1 MWGVGVNSP
10 WALRHAFN
18 AFDAWPVNIGFLGRG
33 SSSSDAPLIEALA
46 EGGASGFKVH
56 EDMGAHARALDT
68 ALRVAEEY
76 DVQVALHSDGLN
88 ECLSVEDTLRV
99 LEGRTIHAF
108 HIEGCGGG
116 HVPNVLKMAGVP
128 NVIGSSTNPTLP
140 FGRDA
145 VAEHYGMI
153 VSVHDLK
160 TDLPGDA
167 AMARDRIRAGTMGAE
182 DVLHDLGAIGITS
195 SDAQG
200 MGRAGET
207 VRRTFA
213 MAGKMKAELGAPD
226 EHDNE
231 RVLRYIAKL
240 TINPAIAHGLSHE
253 VGSLEVGKLADIVLW
268 RPEYFGAK
276 PQLVLKSGFP
286 AYGVV
291 GDPNAATDTCEPLVL
306 GPQFGAHGTTPADI
320 SVAFVA
326 QAALDQGNDSMPT
339 RRRRVAVRGTRG
351 IGPADLRL
359 NSRTGAVDV
368 DQETGLVTLDGE
380 PLRSSP
386 PTRSPSTAS
395 TSSSAKRLGT
405 CDELPYAP
413 EWAPHERTWMAWP
426 GPNPTFTNDEELAE
440 ARTAWASVARA
451 VRRFEPVTMVHGP
464 GQGESARALL
474 GPDVDLVERELD
486 DAWMRDIGPTFVTDG
501 KGELAAVDWTF
512 NGWGGQDWARWEH
525 DSKIAR
531 HVADLTGAPVLGS
544 ALVNEGG
551 AIHVDGEGTVL
562 LTETVQL
569 GAGRNP
575 GWTRERV
582 EAEIHARLGTSK
594 AIWLP
599 HGLTGDYGVYGTQG
613 HVDIVA
619 AFAAP
624 GTVLVHSQRD
634 PAHPD
639 HARSQE
645 YLALLRAQ
653 TDAKG
658 RRLQVVEVPAPTV
671 LKDEDGDWV
680 DYSYIN
686 HYLCNG
692 GVVLCAFDDPNDEI
706 AAGIFRRLFPARTVT
721 LVDAR
726 TIFAGGGGIH
736 CITQQQPKV

>member
-1 MWGVGVNSP
+1 VNPYEYAATHGPRAGDRIRLGDSGLTVRVESDSQRPGDEFLAGFGKTARDGLHLKAAAVRDTCDVVISNVVVIDAVQGIRKVSIGIREGRIHAIGRAGNPDTLDGVDVVVGTGTSIVSGEGLIATAGAVDTHVHLLSPRIMEASLASGVTTIIGQEFGPVWGVGVNSP

-33 SSSSDAPLIEALA
+33 SSSHPAPLVEALA
-46 EGGASGFKVH
+46 EGGACGFKVH
-56 EDMGAHARALDT
+56 EDMGAHTRALDT
-68 ALRVAEEY
+68 ALRVAEEH

-213 MAGKMKAELGAPD
+213 MAGKMKAESGGPD
-226 EHDNE
+226 GGDDNA

-240 TINPAIAHGLSHE
+240 TVNPAIAHGLAHE
-253 VGSLEVGKLADIVLW
+253 VGSLDIGRLADIVLW

-286 AYGVV
+286 AFGVV

-306 GPQFGAHGTTPADI
+306 GPQFGAHGATPADL

-326 QAALDQGNDSMPT
+326 RAALDQGGDTLPT

-359 NSRTGAVDV
+359 NNRTGAVDV
-368 DQETGLVTLDGE
+368 DQRTGLVTLDGE
-380 PLRSSP
+380 PL
-386 PTRSPSTAS
+386 
-395 TSSSAKRLGT
+395 SSAPADSVPLNRLYF
-405 CDELPYAP
+405 L
-413 EWAPHERTWMAWP
+413 
-426 GPNPTFTNDEELAE
+426 
-440 ARTAWASVARA
+440 
-451 VRRFEPVTMVHGP
+451 
-464 GQGESARALL
+464 
-474 GPDVDLVERELD
+474 
-486 DAWMRDIGPTFVTDG
+486 
-501 KGELAAVDWTF
+501 
-512 NGWGGQDWARWEH
+512 
-525 DSKIAR
+525 
-531 HVADLTGAPVLGS
+531 
-544 ALVNEGG
+544 
-551 AIHVDGEGTVL
+551 
-562 LTETVQL
+562 
-569 GAGRNP
+569 
-575 GWTRERV
+575 
-582 EAEIHARLGTSK
+582 
-594 AIWLP
+594 
-599 HGLTGDYGVYGTQG
+599 
-613 HVDIVA
+613 
-619 AFAAP
+619 
-624 GTVLVHSQRD
+624 
-634 PAHPD
+634 
-639 HARSQE
+639 
-645 YLALLRAQ
+645 
-653 TDAKG
+653 
-658 RRLQVVEVPAPTV
+658 
-671 LKDEDGDWV
+671 
-680 DYSYIN
+680 
-686 HYLCNG
+686 
-692 GVVLCAFDDPNDEI
+692 
-706 AAGIFRRLFPARTVT
+706 
-721 LVDAR
+721 
-726 TIFAGGGGIH
+726 
-736 CITQQQPKV
+736 

>member
-1 MWGVGVNSP
+1 MSRPGGHPAEARRLTPHEYAATHGPRAGDRIRLGDSGLVVKVECDSQRRGDEFLAGFGKTARDGLHLKAAAVRETCDVVVSNVVVIDAVQGVRKVSIGIREGRICSIGRAGNPDTLDGVDVVVGTGTSIVSGEGLIATAGAVDTHVHLLSPRIMEASLASGVTTVIGQEFGPVWGVGVNSP
-10 WALRHAFN
+10 WALRHAFG

-33 SSSSDAPLIEALA
+33 SSSHEAPLIEALA

-56 EDMGAHARALDT
+56 EDMGAHTRALDT
-68 ALRVAEEY
+68 ALRVAEEH

-213 MAGKMKAELGAPD
+213 MAGKMKAEFGAPDD

-231 RVLRYIAKL
+231 RVLRYMAKL
-240 TINPAIAHGLSHE
+240 TINPALAHGLSHE
-253 VGSLEVGKLADIVLW
+253 VGSIETGKLADIVLW

-276 PQLVLKSGFP
+276 PQLVLKAGFP

-291 GDPNAATDTCEPLVL
+291 GDPGAATDTCEPLVL
-306 GPQFGAHGTTPADI
+306 GPQFGAHGATPAEI

-326 QAALDQGNDSMPT
+326 RAALDQGHDAMPT

-368 DQETGLVTLDGE
+368 DQRTGLVTLDGE
-380 PLRSSP
+380 PLRSEPAESV
-386 PTRSPSTAS
+386 SLN
-395 TSSSAKRLGT
+395 RLYF
-405 CDELPYAP
+405 L
-413 EWAPHERTWMAWP
+413 
-426 GPNPTFTNDEELAE
+426 
-440 ARTAWASVARA
+440 
-451 VRRFEPVTMVHGP
+451 
-464 GQGESARALL
+464 
-474 GPDVDLVERELD
+474 
-486 DAWMRDIGPTFVTDG
+486 
-501 KGELAAVDWTF
+501 
-512 NGWGGQDWARWEH
+512 
-525 DSKIAR
+525 
-531 HVADLTGAPVLGS
+531 
-544 ALVNEGG
+544 
-551 AIHVDGEGTVL
+551 
-562 LTETVQL
+562 
-569 GAGRNP
+569 
-575 GWTRERV
+575 
-582 EAEIHARLGTSK
+582 
-594 AIWLP
+594 
-599 HGLTGDYGVYGTQG
+599 
-613 HVDIVA
+613 
-619 AFAAP
+619 
-624 GTVLVHSQRD
+624 
-634 PAHPD
+634 
-639 HARSQE
+639 
-645 YLALLRAQ
+645 
-653 TDAKG
+653 
-658 RRLQVVEVPAPTV
+658 
-671 LKDEDGDWV
+671 
-680 DYSYIN
+680 
-686 HYLCNG
+686 
-692 GVVLCAFDDPNDEI
+692 
-706 AAGIFRRLFPARTVT
+706 
-721 LVDAR
+721 
-726 TIFAGGGGIH
+726 
-736 CITQQQPKV
+736 

>member
-1 MWGVGVNSP
+1 MNPYEYAATHGPRAGDRVRLGDSGLTIRVESDSQRYGDEFLAGFGKTARDGLHLKAAAVRDTCDVVISNVVVIDAVQGIRKVSIGIREGRIYSIGRAGNPDTLDGVDVVVGTGTSIVSGEGLIATAGAVDTHVHLLSPRIMEASLASGVTTIIGQEFGPVWGVGVNSP

-56 EDMGAHARALDT
+56 EDMGAHTRALDT

-116 HVPNVLKMAGVP
+116 HVPNVLKMAGVA

-213 MAGKMKAELGAPD
+213 MAGKMKAEFGALGGAPETD
-226 EHDNE
+226 HDNE

-253 VGSLEVGKLADIVLW
+253 VGSIEVGKLADIVLW
-268 RPEYFGAK
+268 QPQYFGAK

-306 GPQFGAHGTTPADI
+306 GPQFGAHGSTPADI

-359 NSRTGAVDV
+359 NSRTGTVDV
-368 DQETGLVTLDGE
+368 DQRTGLVTLDGE
-380 PLRSSP
+380 PLRSEPAESVSL
-386 PTRSPSTAS
+386 TR
-395 TSSSAKRLGT
+395 LYF
-405 CDELPYAP
+405 L
-413 EWAPHERTWMAWP
+413 
-426 GPNPTFTNDEELAE
+426 
-440 ARTAWASVARA
+440 
-451 VRRFEPVTMVHGP
+451 
-464 GQGESARALL
+464 
-474 GPDVDLVERELD
+474 
-486 DAWMRDIGPTFVTDG
+486 
-501 KGELAAVDWTF
+501 
-512 NGWGGQDWARWEH
+512 
-525 DSKIAR
+525 
-531 HVADLTGAPVLGS
+531 
-544 ALVNEGG
+544 
-551 AIHVDGEGTVL
+551 
-562 LTETVQL
+562 
-569 GAGRNP
+569 
-575 GWTRERV
+575 
-582 EAEIHARLGTSK
+582 
-594 AIWLP
+594 
-599 HGLTGDYGVYGTQG
+599 
-613 HVDIVA
+613 
-619 AFAAP
+619 
-624 GTVLVHSQRD
+624 
-634 PAHPD
+634 
-639 HARSQE
+639 
-645 YLALLRAQ
+645 
-653 TDAKG
+653 
-658 RRLQVVEVPAPTV
+658 
-671 LKDEDGDWV
+671 
-680 DYSYIN
+680 
-686 HYLCNG
+686 
-692 GVVLCAFDDPNDEI
+692 
-706 AAGIFRRLFPARTVT
+706 
-721 LVDAR
+721 
-726 TIFAGGGGIH
+726 
-736 CITQQQPKV
+736 

>member
-1 MWGVGVNSP
+1 MSRPGGHPAEARRLTPYEYAATHGPRAGDRIRLGDSGLVVRVESDSQLHGDEFLAGFGKTARDGLHLKAAAVRETCDVVISNVVVIDAVQGVRKVSIGIREGRIRAIGRAGNPDTLDGVDVVVGTGTSIVSGEGLIATAGAVDTHVHLLSPRIMEASLASGVTTVIGQEFGPVWGVGVNSP

-33 SSSSDAPLIEALA
+33 SSSHEAPLIEALA
-46 EGGASGFKVH
+46 EGGACGFKVH
-56 EDMGAHARALDT
+56 EDMGAHTRALDT
-68 ALRVAEEY
+68 ALRVAEEH

-213 MAGKMKAELGAPD
+213 MAGKMKAEFGAPEA

-231 RVLRYIAKL
+231 RVLRYMAKL
-240 TINPAIAHGLSHE
+240 TINPALAHGLSHE
-253 VGSLEVGKLADIVLW
+253 VGSLETGKLADIVLW

-276 PQLVLKSGFP
+276 PQLVLKAGFP

-306 GPQFGAHGTTPADI
+306 GPQFGAHGATPADI

-326 QAALDQGNDSMPT
+326 QAALDQGNDTMPT

-368 DQETGLVTLDGE
+368 DQRTGLVTLDGE
-380 PLRSSP
+380 PLRSEPAESV
-386 PTRSPSTAS
+386 SLN
-395 TSSSAKRLGT
+395 RLYF
-405 CDELPYAP
+405 L
-413 EWAPHERTWMAWP
+413 
-426 GPNPTFTNDEELAE
+426 
-440 ARTAWASVARA
+440 
-451 VRRFEPVTMVHGP
+451 
-464 GQGESARALL
+464 
-474 GPDVDLVERELD
+474 
-486 DAWMRDIGPTFVTDG
+486 
-501 KGELAAVDWTF
+501 
-512 NGWGGQDWARWEH
+512 
-525 DSKIAR
+525 
-531 HVADLTGAPVLGS
+531 
-544 ALVNEGG
+544 
-551 AIHVDGEGTVL
+551 
-562 LTETVQL
+562 
-569 GAGRNP
+569 
-575 GWTRERV
+575 
-582 EAEIHARLGTSK
+582 
-594 AIWLP
+594 
-599 HGLTGDYGVYGTQG
+599 
-613 HVDIVA
+613 
-619 AFAAP
+619 
-624 GTVLVHSQRD
+624 
-634 PAHPD
+634 
-639 HARSQE
+639 
-645 YLALLRAQ
+645 
-653 TDAKG
+653 
-658 RRLQVVEVPAPTV
+658 
-671 LKDEDGDWV
+671 
-680 DYSYIN
+680 
-686 HYLCNG
+686 
-692 GVVLCAFDDPNDEI
+692 
-706 AAGIFRRLFPARTVT
+706 
-721 LVDAR
+721 
-726 TIFAGGGGIH
+726 
-736 CITQQQPKV
+736 